1 MEYVLIVSSIDR
13 LQDNPFITSQA
24 VQCSVFT
31 VNIYNLS
38 VVNAS
43 PPIIDNHKDLTG
55 SVEDPAVKS
64 LQNPLQLEREESSD
78 ADQRQ
83 GRNLEA
89 GGSES
94 RPFIKHP
101 PSRWTARSTTE
112 KTILRTGWTPI
123 PNTQH
128 LPKQS
133 VILPFGRK
141 ISRESPQ
148 YLRKVK
154 RLNI

>member
-13 LQDNPFITSQA
+13 LQDNQFIISQA

-38 VVNAS
+38 T
-43 PPIIDNHKDLTG
+43 DNHTDLTG
-55 SVEDPAVKS
+55 SLEDPALKS
-64 LQNPLQLEREESSD
+64 LQNPLELEREESSD
-78 ADQRQ
+78 VDQRQ
-83 GRNLEA
+83 GRNLDA

-154 RLNI
+154 LLNI